1 LPALAEETK
10 LPNEQKPAWRKSS
23 YSTHENDFVEVADT
37 PEGIAIRRSSQPGGK
52 TLLFTRDEIAAFIA
66 GCKAG
71 EFDDI
76 K

>member
-1 LPALAEETK
+1 MTTD
-10 LPNEQKPAWRKSS
+10 EQDIEWRQSS
-23 YSTHENDFVEVADT
+23 FSTAKRDFVEVADT
-37 PEGIAIRRSSQPGGK
+37 PEGIAVRHSSQPDGK
-52 TLLFTRDEIAAFIA
+52 VLLFTRAEIAAFIN